1 MESNN
6 YYSQLTDK
14 ELIDM
19 YNYIQNEK
27 LRVEWAFY
35 YVCQEMENR
44 KNYNNTTPGQVV
56 NTTGGF
62 KGASQFQK
70 NVDEVI
76 KKELKKDN

>member
-6 YYSQLTDK
+6 YYSQLSDK

-19 YNYIQNEK
+19 YNYIVSEK
-27 LRVEWAFY
+27 NRIERALY
-35 YVCQEMENR
+35 YINVEMENR
-44 KNYNNTTPGQVV
+44 KNFNNTTPGQVA

-70 NVDEVI
+70 RVDEVV
-76 KKELKKDN
+76 KKELKLED